1 MSRSKGHY
9 AAALNA
15 PFSEEALGAQIPDI
29 FSYPT
34 ETKHFRQSF
43 LITSDKNGNGEFILM
58 PSPLFSVTAPLQ
70 DVNGTAPEG
79 QGTASSDIITQGF
92 IVSPGL
98 PNGFAGSDIQGPGA
112 GDINTM
118 SIHACTT
125 STVMAQVFSQY
136 RVVGWGYK
144 IRAIGSLSTTQGRL
158 QVATIPAPR
167 QLPNM
172 NLFSSANS
180 FWPQYDAYA
189 LMFGVTGG
197 QGSRASF
204 ATAFQLPSAQDTYLN
219 GFSGRLLDYPITTE
233 VTAVALQ
240 NVPLRGHGKLHTR
253 EFETF
258 RETQRVVGPEV
269 YDDAEHATIVTAF
282 EYRDANGNATPIPL
296 NNTSALQNDTFGPN
310 SMCGWNQ
317 VLVSMQGFVPKSTVL
332 EVELIYHVEG
342 IETIATG
349 NDASVGFN
357 IALPMGGRVGPHDPI
372 LAMAAQKINALSGE
386 SWIYS

>member
-1 MSRSKGHY
+1 
-9 AAALNA
+9 
-15 PFSEEALGAQIPDI
+15 
-29 FSYPT
+29 
-34 ETKHFRQSF
+34 
-43 LITSDKNGNGEFILM
+43 
-58 PSPLFSVTAPLQ
+58 
-70 DVNGTAPEG
+70 
-79 QGTASSDIITQGF
+79 
-92 IVSPGL
+92 
-98 PNGFAGSDIQGPGA
+98 
-112 GDINTM
+112 
-118 SIHACTT
+118 
-125 STVMAQVFSQY
+125 
-136 RVVGWGYK
+136 
-144 IRAIGSLSTTQGRL
+144 
-158 QVATIPAPR
+158 
-167 QLPNM
+167 
-172 NLFSSANS
+172 
-180 FWPQYDAYA
+180 
-189 LMFGVTGG
+189 MFGVTGG